1 MSNTTSKPVKTFDMG
16 SPLEALQNS
25 KSTANFIAGSQ
36 PTFKPP
42 AQPVPNHDV
51 PATVVRDRSHEQER
65 TKAILTRLPESVI
78 DRIEDV
84 FAKSTTKSKQALIA
98 GWIMQGLS
106 DMEAKF
112 SQN

>member
-1 MSNTTSKPVKTFDMG
+1 MVNSTSKPVKTFDMG
-16 SPLEALQNS
+16 SPLEVLQNS
-25 KSTANFIAGSQ
+25 ASAANFIAGSQ

-42 AQPVPNHDV
+42 AQSVASHEV

-78 DRIEDV
+78 DRIEVV

-106 DMEAKF
+106 DLESKL